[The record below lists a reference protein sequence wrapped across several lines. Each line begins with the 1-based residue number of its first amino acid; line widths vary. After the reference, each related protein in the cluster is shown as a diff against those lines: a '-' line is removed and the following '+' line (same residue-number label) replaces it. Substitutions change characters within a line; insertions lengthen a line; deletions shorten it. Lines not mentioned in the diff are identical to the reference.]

1 MFTSWTLKYLDL
13 SLTGST
19 FFVLQCCCAL
29 WFFTYKSFGCFW
41 LLRVLA
47 IAVQSVNVL
56 KNPSPITKIVQT
68 IWTCMLNFKHAYCSD
83 ARFLHVRN
91 ILDETKEKGCYAL
104 NAMLVSTEYMWNV
117 QEKPRKA
124 AFQLSTWCRH
134 FQHSCIQANMQLN
147 LHVEM
152 LDRLEKW
159 KFDNNKNVLTTWSGH
174 ARPSA
179 RPPIYM
185 SKTKRKTTLKSF
197 NFSGLES

>member
-1 MFTSWTLKYLDL
+1 MCWKIRHQLPI
-13 SLTGST
+13 
-19 FFVLQCCCAL
+19 
-29 WFFTYKSFGCFW
+29 
-41 LLRVLA
+41 LL
-47 IAVQSVNVL
+47 
-56 KNPSPITKIVQT
+56 KIVQSPP
-68 IWTCMLNFKHAYCSD
+68 IHAGNGSNHLNLHVELQTCLLSRKSVSD

-124 AFQLSTWCRH
+124 AFQLSTWCWH

-152 LDRLEKW
+152 FHRLEKW
-159 KFDNNKNVLTTWSGH
+159 KFNNDKNVLTTWSGH

-185 SKTKRKTTLKSF
+185 SKKKRKTT
-197 NFSGLES
+197 